1 MVLRADLET
10 TRGLLPVF
18 VTHLNWMFHHG
29 HVREAQALETADFVL
44 ARPESDNP
52 ALLMGDFN
60 AEPDSDEIRFLKGLH
75 SMNGRSFYMQDAYEV
90 SHAPMPG
97 YTWDNRNPFAA
108 ATREP
113 DRRIDYI
120 FVGWRSDDG
129 AGQVHSARVVCEAT
143 HGGEWPSDHLGL
155 YAEIQFPDP

>member
-1 MVLRADLET
+1 ME
-10 TRGLLPVF
+10 
-18 VTHLNWMFHHG
+18 HY
-29 HVREAQALETADFVL
+29 REAQALETADFVL

-155 YAEIQFPDP
+155 YAEVHFPDP